1 MMQYE
6 KPDDWVLATNKTY
19 SVKDFA
25 KLAFQY
31 VDLDWEEYVQTSE
44 RYLRPNEVEYL
55 LGDYSKIKT
64 QIGWKPKTELSKLV
78 ELMVESDIVLAKK
91 EKVLYEE
98 GLIDPTWENPIIK
111 S

>member
-1 MMQYE
+1 M
-6 KPDDWVLATNKTY
+6 
-19 SVKDFA
+19 
-25 KLAFQY
+25 KLNI
-31 VDLDWEEYVQTSE
+31 
-44 RYLRPNEVEYL
+44 YLRRL
-55 LGDYSKIKT
+55 LKIKT